1 MDRTR
6 LDGSQIFSWLLVAL
20 ALVLLWAIVSPFW
33 SALFLAAVLAGVF
46 SGLQRRLTRRL
57 GGRAGLAAG
66 LLTLLVLLA
75 IVLPFGGI
83 AGALAHEVVQVV
95 DSVRAGLQDS
105 GLGGLLEELPRP
117 VRVVAERAIQAA
129 GGGEGGRSWVQMLQA
144 QGGKAAAVASAFLS
158 ATSRAVV
165 GAVLMLIAFYF
176 LLLQGGALV
185 DWLERVAPLPPGRFR
200 SFLGDFRSVSRAV
213 VISTVGTGAVQ
224 AAAALVGYLIAGV
237 PSAFLFTLVTFFMS
251 FIPSVGAGSVPLLL
265 SLVLFFQGRTGWGI
279 FLVLWALL
287 VVGLI
292 DNVVKPLFIKGG
304 VEMNG
309 AVVFFALL
317 GGLAAFGPVGLIA
330 GPLVV
335 AFFVAVTRSHG
346 RAPGQATA
354 SS

>member
-6 LDGSQIFSWLLVAL
+6 LDGSQIFSWLLVGL
-20 ALVLLWAIVSPFW
+20 ALVLLWAILQPFW

-46 SGLQRRLTRRL
+46 SGLQHRLAGRL

-66 LLTLLVLLA
+66 VLTVLVLLA

-83 AGALAHEVVQVV
+83 VGVLTREAIQVIESVRTSLQESGVSGLVEKLPGPLQALA
-95 DSVRAGLQDS
+95 VRAI
-105 GLGGLLEELPRP
+105 E
-117 VRVVAERAIQAA
+117 AA
-129 GGGEGGRSWVQMLQA
+129 GGGQDGQSWAHMA
-144 QGGKAAAVASAFLS
+144 QSQSGKAAAAATAFFS

-165 GAVLMLIAFYF
+165 EAVLMLIAFYF
-176 LLLQGGALV
+176 LLLDGARLV
-185 DWLERVAPLPPGRFR
+185 GWLEQVAPLPPGRFR
-200 SFLGDFRSVSRAV
+200 SFLSEFRRVSRAV
-213 VISTVGTGAVQ
+213 VVSTVGTGAVQ
-224 AAAALVGYLIAGV
+224 AAAALVGYLIARV
-237 PSAFLFTLVTFFMS
+237 PNAIFFTLVTFFMS

-304 VEMNG
+304 VEMHG

-317 GGLAAFGPVGLIA
+317 GGLAAFGPVGLVA

-335 AFFVAVTRSHG
+335 AFFIAISRASA
-346 RAPGQATA
+346 RAPAQAG
-354 SS
+354 